1 MTYIILLANRIFE
14 VFTLL
19 IWINSLL
26 ISLLLFGYVL
36 VQYFKL
42 EKKSKIEKS
51 ALMTAAV

>member
-1 MTYIILLANRIFE
+1 MTYIILLTNRIFE

-42 EKKSKIEKS
+42 EKKSKIEKIN
-51 ALMTAAV
+51 